1 MPLTNGKEQTVKA
14 RQHRHRASAFVRGV
28 AACMIGVTAYM
39 QGVTACKTQVA
50 GCGISSTVEH
60 MRGVVGCGIP
70 STVEYVRCHIC
81 YGSC

>member
-1 MPLTNGKEQTVKA
+1 
-14 RQHRHRASAFVRGV
+14 
-28 AACMIGVTAYM
+28 MIGVTAYM